1 MTHSEQLARAIARHL
16 PADGTVATAL
26 PGVTL
31 IRASTPTLPMP
42 VVYEPTVCFVAQ
54 GRKRA
59 LLGTAIYDYDPA
71 HHLIAS
77 VGLPVV
83 GAVTAA
89 SAAAPY
95 LSLQLDLDARELA
108 ELALDHPGAPGG
120 DVVAPSGLT
129 LGITAPALLDA
140 ATRLVALLDTPGD
153 AAVLAPLVRR
163 EIHYRLLAAPEGA
176 ALRQLAQ
183 ADTRLSQIGRAIR
196 WIRDH
201 YRERCPVDE
210 AAAMAA
216 LSRSAFH
223 YHFKAVTGLSP
234 LAFRTR
240 LRLQEARRLMLSEAI
255 EAASAGYRVG
265 YESPSQF
272 SRDYARLFG
281 APPAADAGRLR
292 AAAAAG

>member
-1 MTHSEQLARAIARHL
+1 MTHSESLARAIARHL
-16 PADGTVATAL
+16 PTDGTVATAL

-59 LLGTAIYDYDPA
+59 LLGTAVYDYDPA

-89 SAAAPY
+89 SPAAPY
-95 LSLQLDLDARELA
+95 LSLQLDLDPRELA
-108 ELALDHPGAPGG
+108 ELALDHPAPAPG
-120 DVVAPSGLT
+120 DAAAPPGLT
-129 LGITAPALLDA
+129 LGTTPPTLLDA
-140 ATRLVALLDTPGD
+140 ATRLIALLDTPAD
-153 AAVLAPLVRR
+153 AAALAPLVRR

-210 AAAMAA
+210 AAAVAA

-223 YHFKAVTGLSP
+223 HHFKAVTGLSP

-292 AAAAAG
+292 AAAAG

>member
-1 MTHSEQLARAIARHL
+1 MSQSEPLARAIARHL
-16 PADGTVATAL
+16 PADGTVATAI

-59 LLGTAIYDYDPA
+59 LLGTAVYDYDPA

-89 SAAAPY
+89 SREAPY
-95 LSLQLDLDARELA
+95 LSLQLDLDPRELA
-108 ELALDHPGAPGG
+108 ELALDHPGIPGG
-120 DVVAPSGLT
+120 DVVAPPGLT

-140 ATRLVALLDTPGD
+140 ATRLVALLDTPAD
-153 AAVLAPLVRR
+153 AAALAPLVRR

-201 YRERCPVDE
+201 YRERCPVDQ
-210 AAAMAA
+210 AAAVAA

-223 YHFKAVTGLSP
+223 HHFKAVTGLSP

>member
-1 MTHSEQLARAIARHL
+1 MTQSEPLARAIARHL
-16 PADGTVATAL
+16 PADGTVATAIL
-26 PGVTL
+26 GVTL

-59 LLGTAIYDYDPA
+59 LLGTAVYDYEPA

-89 SAAAPY
+89 SREAPY
-95 LSLQLDLDARELA
+95 LSLQLDLDPRELA
-108 ELALDHPGAPGG
+108 ELALDHPAPARG
-120 DVVAPSGLT
+120 DAAAPPGLT
-129 LGITAPALLDA
+129 LGTTAPALLDA
-140 ATRLVALLDTPGD
+140 ATRLVALLDTPAD
-153 AAVLAPLVRR
+153 AAALAPLIRR

-176 ALRQLAQ
+176 ALRQLAR
-183 ADTRLSQIGRAIR
+183 ADTRLSQIGRAVR

-210 AAAMAA
+210 AAAVAA

-223 YHFKAVTGLSP
+223 HHFKAVTGLSP

-292 AAAAAG
+292 AAAAG

>member
-1 MTHSEQLARAIARHL
+1 MTQSEPLARAIARHL
-16 PADGTVATAL
+16 PADGTVATAI

-59 LLGTAIYDYDPA
+59 LLGTAVYDYDPA

-77 VGLPVV
+77 IGLPVV

-89 SAAAPY
+89 SREAPY
-95 LSLQLDLDARELA
+95 LSLQLDLDPGELA
-108 ELALDHPGAPGG
+108 ELALDHPGVAGG
-120 DVVAPSGLT
+120 DAAAPPGLT
-129 LGITAPALLDA
+129 LGATAPALLDA
-140 ATRLVALLDTPGD
+140 ATRLVTLLDTPAD
-153 AAVLAPLVRR
+153 AAALAPLVRR

-176 ALRQLAQ
+176 ALRQLARS
-183 ADTRLSQIGRAIR
+183 DTRLSQIGRAIR

-210 AAAMAA
+210 AAAVAA

-223 YHFKAVTGLSP
+223 HHFKVVTGLSP

-292 AAAAAG
+292 AAAAG